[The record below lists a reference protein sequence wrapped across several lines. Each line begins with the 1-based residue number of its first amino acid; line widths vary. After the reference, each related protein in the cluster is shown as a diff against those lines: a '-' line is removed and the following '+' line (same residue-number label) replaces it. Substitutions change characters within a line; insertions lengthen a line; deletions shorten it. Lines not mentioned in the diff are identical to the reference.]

1 MKSEWLANLSYT
13 RSAVRNVPARLR
25 RDSLVVKLVQVLKCY
40 NHIASATLRCHYV
53 VRYCDVIAGGTSND
67 GRWYVVQVTPLV
79 DGLDDQKLEMASE

>member
-1 MKSEWLANLSYT
+1 M
-13 RSAVRNVPARLR
+13 
-25 RDSLVVKLVQVLKCY
+25 VKLVQVLKCY

-79 DGLDDQKLEMASE
+79 DGLDD